1 MANNTST
8 VNFRSNLYPI
18 NGSFFDDYNFH
29 SKIHDI
35 FSLKIF
41 KDEMVS
47 KKRASMTSLQEQEY
61 RNASIHC
68 YHADP
73 DDYPFGTINDDAGC
87 EKVVC
92 KCLKTTCHRFKLCR
106 PNFNPDELSVLDENK
121 KVQLIIFEFEN
132 VATQV
137 EEKNDSPIPE
147 QKKFPEEKP
156 LVMRESSIE
165 QPPVISKKPVTSS
178 KPTEIKKIGFDS
190 FSETTQ
196 ENIIEAEPEERS
208 IINAAPGTGKTWTL
222 IEKII
227 YMLNTEKVTAKEIL
241 VLCFSRSATAII
253 KNRLI
258 EAATNKRIGDD
269 WKDVEV
275 RTFDSF
281 ATYMLVWLQDNNSEL
296 LPQPFVLEEN
306 DYEQRIKI
314 AASVFEK
321 TKEMLASYKHIIVD
335 EVQDLV
341 GSRAELVI
349 AMLKSL
355 LDTCGFT
362 ILGDSCQALYD
373 YLSEEDSA
381 VMSSEK
387 FYKKIFSSFA
397 NANYY
402 SLSENCRQN
411 DELKDL
417 SIPYRE
423 AILNGSL
430 TECVSV
436 ANDLLSNIKHLP
448 IKLLE
453 FNLDVANK
461 YKGTL
466 GILTRT
472 NGQAL
477 QISAW
482 LRTNGVSHSL
492 KRGVSSQILGSWIA
506 QIFYDCKNDTIDE
519 NEFITLYQTHFPTD
533 SNDVAKEHW
542 LALISTQRKTKMRYE
557 ISDLLKGLLKNARD
571 PLLYESSTNKDCAI
585 TVSNIHRAKGKEFDS
600 VIVLDDVIEN
610 MTNLENK
617 NVFEHKV
624 CYVALT
630 RPKGKIERAQIR
642 TSDKQIYITKN
653 EDQSN
658 RCSKARIRNK
668 KSISHFEVGNDTD
681 LDTKSFADDEN
692 IQRYIQKN
700 IRSGMCLKLIK
711 CSEGTKCT
719 KGTKYVVYK
728 IVLEENPNIVLG
740 YTSKSFAR
748 ELEKAMQHIMG
759 INCSVYHRVYPNTF
773 CEVYVHDTATYIST
787 TAPVPAGAKTFGD
800 INIWLGITITGF
812 AQVDIDTY

>member
-18 NGSFFDDYNFH
+18 KDNFFYDHKFH

-35 FSLKIF
+35 FSLEIF
-41 KDEMVS
+41 NKEMVS
-47 KKRASMTSLQEQEY
+47 KKIASFDSLQEKEY
-61 RNASIHC
+61 RIASIHC
-68 YHADP
+68 YLADP
-73 DDYPFGTINDDAGC
+73 DDYPFGTINDDAGR

-92 KCLKTTCHRFKLCR
+92 KCLKTTCESFKRCR
-106 PNFNPDELSVLDENK
+106 PDFNPNELSVIDENK
-121 KVQLIIFEFEN
+121 KAQLVIFEFEN
-132 VATQV
+132 ATTQV
-137 EEKNDSPIPE
+137 EKENNSTIPE
-147 QKKFPEEKP
+147 QKKLPEEKP
-156 LVMRESSIE
+156 FVVHKSSVKR
-165 QPPVISKKPVTSS
+165 PTVISKKPVIVS
-178 KPTEIKKIGFDS
+178 KPAEVKKIDFDS
-190 FSETTQ
+190 FLETTQ
-196 ENIIEAEPEERS
+196 ENIIKAEPEERS

-227 YMLNTEKVTAKEIL
+227 YMLNTEKVTAEEVF
-241 VLCFSRSATAII
+241 VLCFSCSATEII
-253 KNRLI
+253 KNRLVK
-258 EAATNKRIGDD
+258 AATDGRIGDNWQNVD
-269 WKDVEV
+269 I

-281 ATYMLVWLQDNNSEL
+281 STYMLAWLQYNNPKL
-296 LPQPFVLEEN
+296 LPNNFVLEEN
-306 DYEQRIKI
+306 DYDQRIKI

-321 TKEMLASYKHIIVD
+321 TKDLLASYKHMIVD
-335 EVQDLV
+335 EVQDLI
-341 GSRAELVI
+341 GSRAELVLAI
-349 AMLKSL
+349 LKSL
-355 LDTCGFT
+355 PDTCGFT

-387 FYKKIFSSFA
+387 FYEKIFSSFT

-402 SLSENCRQN
+402 SLSENRRQN

-423 AILNGSL
+423 AILNDSL

-436 ANDLLSNIKHLP
+436 ASDLLSNIKHLP
-448 IKLLE
+448 IKLHE
-453 FNLDVANK
+453 FNLDVANN

-482 LRTNGVSHSL
+482 LRTNGVPHSL
-492 KRGVSSQILGSWIA
+492 KRGVSSQTLGSWIA

-519 NEFITLYQTHFPTD
+519 NEFIMLYLAHFPTKSD
-533 SNDVAKEHW
+533 DIAKEHW
-542 LALISTQRKTKMRYE
+542 SALISTQHKSKMRYE

-571 PLLYESSTNKDCAI
+571 PLLYESEMNKNCAI

-600 VIVLDDVIEN
+600 VIILDDVIEN

-624 CYVALT
+624 FYVALT
-630 RPKGKIERAQIR
+630 RPKVKIERGQI
-642 TSDKQIYITKN
+642 SDLDKQIYITKN

-681 LDTKSFADDEN
+681 LDAKSFANDKN
-692 IQRYIQKN
+692 IQHYIQNN
-700 IRSGMCLKLIK
+700 ICSGMSLKLIK
-711 CSEGTKCT
+711 CHEGTKS
-719 KGTKYVVYK
+719 YVVYK
-728 IVLEENPNIVLG
+728 IVLEENPNTVLG

-773 CEVYVHDTATYIST
+773 CEVYVHDTATYLST
-787 TAPVPAGAKTFGD
+787 TAPVPAGAKTFGN
-800 INIWLGITITGF
+800 ISIWLGITITGF
-812 AQVDIDTY
+812 AKVDRNTY

>member
-18 NGSFFDDYNFH
+18 KDNFFYDREFH

-35 FSLKIF
+35 FSLEVFNK
-41 KDEMVS
+41 KMVS
-47 KKRASMTSLQEQEY
+47 KKIASFDSLQEKEY
-61 RNASIHC
+61 HIASIHC
-68 YHADP
+68 SYADP
-73 DDYPFGTINDDAGC
+73 GDYPFGTINDNAGR

-92 KCLKTTCHRFKLCR
+92 KCLKTTCDFFKRCR
-106 PNFNPDELSVLDENK
+106 PDFNPDELSVLDENK
-121 KVQLIIFEFEN
+121 KAQLVIFEFEN
-132 VATQV
+132 AATQV
-137 EEKNDSPIPE
+137 EEENNSPIPE
-147 QKKFPEEKP
+147 QKKLPEEKP
-156 LVMRESSIE
+156 PVVRKFSVE
-165 QPPVISKKPVTSS
+165 QSPVIIKKPTTVP
-178 KPTEIKKIGFDS
+178 KPAEVKKIGFDS

-196 ENIIEAEPEERS
+196 ENIIKAEPKERS

-227 YMLNTEKVTAKEIL
+227 YMLNTEKVTAEEIL
-241 VLCFSRSATAII
+241 VLCFSRSATEII
-253 KNRLI
+253 KNRFV
-258 EAATNKRIGDD
+258 EATTDGRIGDYWQNVD
-269 WKDVEV
+269 V

-281 ATYMLVWLQDNNSEL
+281 STYMLVWLQDNNSEL
-296 LPQPFVLEEN
+296 LPKPFVLEEN
-306 DYEQRIKI
+306 NYEQRIKI

-321 TKEMLASYKHIIVD
+321 TKDMLASYKHIIVD

-355 LDTCGFT
+355 PDTCGFT

-373 YLSEEDSA
+373 YLSEEDST

-387 FYKKIFSSFA
+387 FYEKIFSSFI

-402 SLSENCRQN
+402 SLSENRRQN
-411 DELKDL
+411 DELRDL

-430 TECVSV
+430 KKCVSV
-436 ANDLLSNIKHLP
+436 ARDLSLNIKYLP
-448 IKLLE
+448 IKLNE

-461 YKGTL
+461 YRGTL

-482 LRTNGVSHSL
+482 LQTNGVPHSL
-492 KRGVSSQILGSWIA
+492 KRGVSSQTLGSWIA

-519 NEFITLYQTHFPTD
+519 NEFITLYRAHFPTK
-533 SNDVAKEHW
+533 SNDVARKHW
-542 LALISTQRKTKMRYE
+542 LALISTQRKSKMRYE

-571 PLLYESSTNKDCAI
+571 SLLYESETNKDCAI

-600 VIVLDDVIEN
+600 IIVLDDVIEN
-610 MTNLENK
+610 ITNLENK

-630 RPKGKIERAQIR
+630 RSKEKIEKVQI
-642 TSDKQIYITKN
+642 SDLDKQIYITKN

-681 LDTKSFADDEN
+681 LDAKSFANDEN

-700 IRSGMCLKLIK
+700 ICSGISLKLIK
-711 CSEGTKCT
+711 CPERTKS
-719 KGTKYVVYK
+719 YVVYK
-728 IVLEENPNIVLG
+728 IVLEENPNAVLG

-748 ELEKAMQHIMG
+748 ELEKSMQHIMG
-759 INCSVYHRVYPNTF
+759 INCSVYHRVYPNAF
-773 CEVYVHDTATYIST
+773 CEVYVHDTATYLST
-787 TAPVPAGAKTFGD
+787 TAPIPAGAKTFGD
-800 INIWLGITITGF
+800 ISIWLGITITGF
-812 AQVDIDTY
+812 AKVDRDTY